1 MGLLEGISE
10 IELYRENVTPVCEY
24 TIVYLSLYFLM
35 SLNIMDDCVS
45 ICYHISCTIG
55 RTFHVKEIVKKK
67 RKIQQLELLVI
78 FQLYRALV
86 FIGSWIQVRMILVPL

>member
-10 IELYRENVTPVCEY
+10 IELYRENVTPLCE
-24 TIVYLSLYFLM
+24 FLM

-55 RTFHVKEIVKKK
+55 RTFHVKEIVN
-67 RKIQQLELLVI
+67 KI
-78 FQLYRALV
+78 
-86 FIGSWIQVRMILVPL
+86 

>member
-10 IELYRENVTPVCEY
+10 IELYRENVTTLCEY
-24 TIVYLSLYFLM
+24 TIVYLSLYFSM

-55 RTFHVKEIVKKK
+55 RTFHVKFEKKSKIKILTGQTCNINSQSLYGQHEI
-67 RKIQQLELLVI
+67 
-78 FQLYRALV
+78 
-86 FIGSWIQVRMILVPL
+86 M